1 MQPEARDRWA
11 KAGVARAIELCDPQ
25 RQLHQLFAILDAQIK
40 HHDNKRATTATLPAV
55 EL

>member
-1 MQPEARDRWA
+1 MT
-11 KAGVARAIELCDPQ
+11 RAIKLCDPK

-40 HHDNKRATTATLPAV
+40 DHDSKRATTATLPAV